1 MTLTK
6 YRLSSLLC
14 KMIENTSILSL
25 SQLKTF
31 TPLFRNMLGDD
42 RQSPESR
49 PCLSNGMPSVWH
61 ISRTTVGPAVAVSAN
76 ILFGLMSGINDRTL
90 K

>member
-1 MTLTK
+1 
-6 YRLSSLLC
+6 
-14 KMIENTSILSL
+14 MIENTSILSL

-31 TPLFRNMLGDD
+31 TPLFPNMVGDD

-76 ILFGLMSGINDRTL
+76 ILFGLISGSNDLTL